1 AVDWCMEL
9 NNLYTNVIHGGKGP
23 NHTIDHIIL
32 ESPLVQV
39 YRNLQWVF
47 EENFLH
53 SHLTTQ
59 HTNVDMTQTFNEL
72 CRYIE
77 QHSPHEPVL
86 GQKSKHSIPDLYSKG
101 LELID
106 KQCLDAGIEEGRTLE
121 EHPTLEDIAVELGL

>member
-1 AVDWCMEL
+1 TVDR
-9 NNLYTNVIHGGKGP
+9 
-23 NHTIDHIIL
+23 IIS
-32 ESPLVQV
+32 ESPLVQF

-59 HTNVDMTQTFNEL
+59 HAIVDMTQTFNKL

-86 GQKSKHSIPDLYSKG
+86 GCKSKHSIPDLYSKG
-101 LELID
+101 QELI
-106 KQCLDAGIEEGRTLE
+106 
-121 EHPTLEDIAVELGL
+121 